1 MTELI
6 PSNLFS
12 EADTQLLMSR
22 LWSLLAK
29 QTERYTMGES
39 TSVTV
44 ETAQELLASLW
55 HTLTVAMDEA
65 HTPYTRLLTEDL
77 LPVVKRGQTVLQD
90 KLAKTKRL
98 WEAVCQTAPGIQN
111 FYYMDTLRGIGGYFQ
126 HYDFYFFA
134 HQKPPCIDYP
144 LLMPVSEALQG
155 LTYTEQ
161 YLRQMLAKNLILHQF
176 ESAEVIRL
184 LKAIAPDY
192 QGFYLNLC
200 EQPLTNAIGRAL
212 IGEGGRALH
221 LSRAKQKKIAETMQN
236 IGHEKRQQLL
246 RASVLSICDD
256 RNITDNWVREY
267 LTSFADSL
275 LPRLNAA
282 LDVGDVSH
290 LFIGSCE

>member
-6 PSNLFS
+6 PSNLLS

-29 QTERYTMGES
+29 QTERYTMGQS

-55 HTLTVAMDEA
+55 HTLAVALDET
-65 HTPYTRLLTEDL
+65 HIPYTRLLTDDL
-77 LPVVKRGQTVLQD
+77 LPVVQRGQTILQD
-90 KLAKTKRL
+90 KLARTKRL
-98 WEAVCQTAPGIQN
+98 WEAVCQTAPEIQN
-111 FYYMDTLRGIGGYFQ
+111 FYYMDTLRGIGDYFQ
-126 HYDFYFFA
+126 HYDLYFFS
-134 HQKPPCIDYP
+134 HQIPPRIDYP

-155 LTYTEQ
+155 LTYTER
-161 YLRQMLAKNLILHQF
+161 YLKHMLAENLILHQF
-176 ESAEVIRL
+176 ETAEVIRL
-184 LKAIAPDY
+184 LKAVAPDY

-200 EQPLTNAIGRAL
+200 EQPLTNAIGLAL
-212 IGEGGRALH
+212 IGEEGRALR
-221 LSRAKQKKIAETMQN
+221 LSRAGLKRITETMQR

-246 RASVLSICDD
+246 LASVLSVCEEMK
-256 RNITDNWVREY
+256 ITDNWIRVY
-267 LTSFADSL
+267 MTSFADSL

-290 LFIGSCE
+290 LFIGSWE